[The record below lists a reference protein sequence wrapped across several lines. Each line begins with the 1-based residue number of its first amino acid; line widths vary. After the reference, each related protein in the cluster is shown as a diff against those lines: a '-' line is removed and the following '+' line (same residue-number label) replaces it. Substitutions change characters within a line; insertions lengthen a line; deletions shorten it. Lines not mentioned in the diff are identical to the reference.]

1 MGHRKQSKRH
11 AFTLVELL
19 VVIGIIA
26 ILMSVLLPTLA
37 SARKA
42 ANTVKCQANL
52 RSIAQ
57 AMQLYVQSNKG
68 YLPGSAVTTGAHL
81 FNPGMGNANCP
92 SVSHINDWQSPLGRL
107 MRMNF
112 PDDGDLVNRVKRFT
126 YLMER
131 PEFRCPEND
140 LLAGPNGTPAFPVC
154 QFNSYVLAVDF
165 MYIHNDGGPWPA
177 SLGGAS
183 AEGETVALVSHNPPS
198 EYVPKIN
205 KVGSPAVKVFMACGA
220 KYSSATTP
228 PSMPLSYRWDYG
240 GSFADRG
247 PWITA
252 GTCWDRSN
260 APGNGG
266 LDPVDPR
273 MYGFRHGKKIQRSR
287 GDSFRFTVAF
297 YDGHVETMG
306 DLQGANPSIWN
317 PKGTE
322 INTSRVWPDAR
333 KLYCGTAAGGQ
344 VYKVP

>member
-1 MGHRKQSKRH
+1 MKRCNGRG
-11 AFTLVELL
+11 FTLVELL

-26 ILMSVLLPTLA
+26 ILVSVLLPTLA

-57 AMQLYVQSNKG
+57 AMQMYVQMYKG
-68 YLPGSAVTTGAHL
+68 YLPGSAVTTGAPL
-81 FNPGMGNANCP
+81 YMPGINNNNCP
-92 SVSHINDWQSPLGRL
+92 GVSHINDWQAPLARI
-107 MRMNF
+107 MRIPFNEGGTVA
-112 PDDGDLVNRVKRFT
+112 DRIERFT
-126 YLMER
+126 KLMER

-140 LLAGPNGTPAFPVC
+140 LIAGPVAGWTPQYPAC

-165 MYIHNDGGPWPA
+165 MYLHNDGGPWPA
-177 SLGGAS
+177 TLGGGT
-183 AEGETVALVSHNPPS
+183 AEGETVALTTHNPPS

-205 KVGSPAVKVFMACGA
+205 KVGSPAAKVFMACGA
-220 KYSSATTP
+220 KYSSGTQP
-228 PSMPLSYRWDYG
+228 PAMPLSLKWDYG

-266 LDPVDPR
+266 SDPVDPR
-273 MYGFRHGKKIQRSR
+273 MYGFRHGKKIQRAK
-287 GDSFRFTVAF
+287 GDTFRFTVAF

-306 DLQGANPSIWN
+306 DLQGSNPSMWN
-317 PKGTE
+317 PKGTRVS
-322 INTSRVWPDAR
+322 TSRVWTDAR
-333 KLYCGTAAGGQ
+333 KLYCGTSAGGQ
-344 VYKVP
+344 FFEVP